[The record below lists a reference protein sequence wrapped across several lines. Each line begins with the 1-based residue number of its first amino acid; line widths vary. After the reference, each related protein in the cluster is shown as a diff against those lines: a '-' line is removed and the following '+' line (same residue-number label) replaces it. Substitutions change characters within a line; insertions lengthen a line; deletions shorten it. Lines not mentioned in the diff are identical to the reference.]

1 MDRDAPVQLVRYV
14 VADLLRDRR
23 NLSAILRHYVD
34 LRSTARGAGAIPTR
48 SIFEVVPDAT
58 STQVTLQNF
67 FEIPIYQTGKTPPMI
82 ETGGVA
88 ARESCYLV
96 MLLGTTKAKTIIEF
110 GTSYG
115 DTALLFALN
124 SPPDAVVLTTDFPER
139 PAVGTK
145 LSGPEAHIK
154 VRCCYEKTQDWD
166 LSAYQGATDFVFI
179 DASHAYADVVADS
192 RKALDLLAPGGVI
205 CWHDYRFKFRHDV
218 VKALDELHLHTP
230 LTHLQYTS
238 LVFYRRP

>member
-1 MDRDAPVQLVRYV
+1 LDLDAPVQLVRCV
-14 VADLLRDRR
+14 VADLLSDRR
-23 NLSAILRHYVD
+23 NFSAAVRNYLD
-34 LRSTARGAGAIPTR
+34 LRSTAKGAGAIPTR

-58 STQVTLQNF
+58 STQVKLQNF
-67 FEIPIYQTGKTPPMI
+67 FEIPIYQTGKTYPMI

-115 DTALLFALN
+115 DTTLLLALN
-124 SPPDAVVLTTDFPER
+124 SPPDAVVLTTDLPEWS
-139 PAVGTK
+139 AVG
-145 LSGPEAHIK
+145 IK
-154 VRCCYEKTQDWD
+154 FMEPDANPKVQCGYARTQDWD
-166 LSAYQGATDFVFI
+166 LSAYRGATDFVFI
-179 DASHAYADVVADS
+179 DAGHAYDDIVADS
-192 RKALDLLAPGGVI
+192 RKALDLLAPGGII

-218 VKALDELHLHTP
+218 VKALDDLHRHTP
-230 LTHLQYTS
+230 LIHLQYTS